1 MDAGS
6 FDRLAATLGS
16 GNNRR
21 RAIAGLFAGTAAV
34 FGRGMSAG
42 AKKKKRCKTCR
53 RLQSCC
59 SCRSAKNGPAT
70 TCFLIEGLVQGD
82 AQTKCI
88 DACGGI
94 DLLFAVNTPLDKVLY
109 SCSSNHTCNVKSC

>member
-1 MDAGS
+1 MDAGN

-21 RAIAGLFAGTAAV
+21 RAIAGLLAGTAAV
-34 FGRGMSAG
+34 FGRDLSAG

-53 RLQSCC
+53 PLQSCC
-59 SCRSAKNGPAT
+59 SCRSVKDGPAT
-70 TCFLIEGLVQGD
+70 TCFLVEGLVQGP
-82 AQTKCI
+82 ALNKCVA
-88 DACGGI
+88 ACGGD
-94 DLLFAVNTPLDKVLY
+94 DLLFAANAPIDKVLY